1 MSIFFNASEILQFA
15 IRIEENG
22 EKFYR
27 YAVRIAEDEN
37 TKKIFNYLADE
48 EINHKKIFEDL
59 LSRIEKHE
67 PVESYPGEYFAYL
80 RAYVDENVFT
90 NDMLNKEISRVKNTL
105 SAISFGIQRELD
117 SILYYHEVKT
127 FVPKSQHDLIDK
139 IIGEERKHFLKLSQ
153 LRKKYQGSTP

>member
-105 SAISFGIQRELD
+105 SAINFGIQRELD

-139 IIGEERKHFLKLSQ
+139 IIGEERKHFSKLSQ